1 MNLLKFLLL
10 CQTIMTLFVILASGQ
25 WGAHFQHKKMPHW
38 AVAYGFNR
46 PIPHK
51 WSWFNHHSRIGKPHS
66 Q

>member
-1 MNLLKFLLL
+1 
-10 CQTIMTLFVILASGQ
+10 MTLFVILASGQ